1 MTANAH
7 QADCR
12 LLSGPRAAV
21 VPSEVDATVDAG
33 STWDRADW
41 QRMWVRTRSVE
52 WRTLALVPA
61 EDHTSTLGVANLIA
75 CLALDHGEQ
84 VRVADMRALMPK
96 HVDALLMGIR
106 PEVNDGSRVIFAA
119 RSAST
124 SAATVPIARAAD
136 CAILCVSLGSTSMAS
151 IRDTIEQ
158 IGRKHF
164 LGSLIV
170 RSSSSQPGP
179 AGRSSSRRSTEDIV

>member
-12 LLSGPRAAV
+12 LVPGPRTAV
-21 VPSEVDATVDAG
+21 VPSEVDATVGADG
-33 STWDRADW
+33 TWDRADW
-41 QRMWVRTRSVE
+41 QRMWVRTRSIE

-61 EDHTSTLGVANLIA
+61 EDQTSTLGVANLIA
-75 CLALDHGEQ
+75 SLALDHGEQ

-158 IGRKHF
+158 VGRKHF

-170 RSSSSQPGP
+170 RSSSQPGP
-179 AGRSSSRRSTEDIV
+179 ASRSSSRRSTADRV